1 MLTII
6 LLVFAFVLFTIAAVW
21 NPQPPSPWFSRLVAA
36 GLACWVLSAIL
47 GGVGIAHPMMLG
59 H

>member
-1 MLTII
+1 MIGLI

-21 NPQPPSPWFSRLVAA
+21 QPAPPSPWFGRLVAA
-36 GLACWVLSAIL
+36 GLACWVLSVL
-47 GGVGIAHPMMLG
+47 LSGVTGGVHPLL